1 MFQQTENKRR
11 HAWPRKGS
19 GMCRGCHV
27 ATHYRI
33 ATAFLHIDLVNPL
46 STRCQPTVNSS
57 LNLVGS
63 ISAGSLSSLTAQRHN
78 RLKTEV
84 RIPPRSTAI

>member
-33 ATAFLHIDLVNPL
+33 ATAFLHIDL
-46 STRCQPTVNSS
+46 STRCQPAVKLITQP
-57 LNLVGS
+57 GWKH
-63 ISAGSLSSLTAQRHN
+63 QRG
-78 RLKTEV
+78 KFIESYCAA
-84 RIPPRSTAI
+84 PQ